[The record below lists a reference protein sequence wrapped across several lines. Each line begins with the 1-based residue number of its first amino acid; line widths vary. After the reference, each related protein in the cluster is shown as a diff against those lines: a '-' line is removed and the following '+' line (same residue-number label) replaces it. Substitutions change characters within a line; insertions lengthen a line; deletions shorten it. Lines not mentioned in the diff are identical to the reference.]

1 MRSSEEPWTQWAAVN
16 TQFSSTRDPPQ
27 NWLPPREANI
37 ACHGQLPFSAVW
49 PPTIRDMGGLMP
61 HLRANYWMKKR
72 CPYTLMSLTAK
83 TQRDAYQRNII
94 HTQHLHP
101 NYVLKYWTKL
111 LNFLYLKAVVL
122 VWCSEKSNTKS
133 NNAVAACSVISLLLW
148 QIIINIQDVYLNLIF
163 TFFLVLYEATQFNRR
178 FYGRG
183 TEITDTPQGQF
194 M

>member
-1 MRSSEEPWTQWAAVN
+1 MSIYVN
-16 TQFSSTRDPPQ
+16 VINCKNTERRLSTKY
-27 NWLPPREANI
+27 N
-37 ACHGQLPFSAVW
+37 S
-49 PPTIRDMGGLMP
+49 
-61 HLRANYWMKKR
+61 
-72 CPYTLMSLTAK
+72 YTALTS
-83 TQRDAYQRNII
+83 
-94 HTQHLHP
+94 
-101 NYVLKYWTKL
+101 KL
-111 LNFLYLKAVVL
+111 CIKILNESVNFLYLKAVVL

-183 TEITDTPQGQF
+183 TEITDTPEGQF

>member
-1 MRSSEEPWTQWAAVN
+1 M
-16 TQFSSTRDPPQ
+16 
-27 NWLPPREANI
+27 
-37 ACHGQLPFSAVW
+37 
-49 PPTIRDMGGLMP
+49 
-61 HLRANYWMKKR
+61 
-72 CPYTLMSLTAK
+72 
-83 TQRDAYQRNII
+83 
-94 HTQHLHP
+94 
-101 NYVLKYWTKL
+101 

-178 FYGRG
+178 FDGRG